1 MAKDPERNKRI
12 SNALESTALRALICF
27 SPADV
32 LLLSGYWPVMG
43 SSVAIFQRDGHVTVL
58 LPEDELDLAMATS
71 EAELVAYRPA
81 TLHSITTPAEAL
93 VEPIRRLSPK
103 LDIRA
108 GEVGTALEEG
118 RQANPYLSTHHF
130 GYTVLNLVGQACP
143 AAKIVAA
150 DDLLHRLRAVKTA
163 GEISLLRRAAKSAQ
177 AGFSAGNTAIAS
189 GRREDEVGAEMESAF
204 ARVANDGFER
214 GYGRFFCMSGPNSVK
229 AAGAFARTRRR
240 VLQEGDLV
248 MIHANTTGDG
258 YWTDITRTSVVGT
271 RNDQQE
277 RMFAAV
283 AEARAAALNKVAPGV
298 PAKQVDAAARDVL
311 ERHGFGDA
319 FKHSTGHGV
328 GFAAADPNALPR
340 IHPASPDVLEE
351 GMTFNVEPA
360 IYIEGV
366 GGIRHCDV
374 VACTSSGADVLTGY
388 PQ

>member
-1 MAKDPERNKRI
+1 MAKDPERKKRI
-12 SNALESTALRALICF
+12 FNALESTALRALICF
-27 SPADV
+27 SSADV

-93 VEPIRRLSPK
+93 VEPIRCLSPK
-103 LDIRA
+103 LDIRT

-118 RQANPYLSTHHF
+118 RQPSPYLSMHQF
-130 GYTVLNLVGQACP
+130 GYTVMNLVGQICP
-143 AAKIVAA
+143 TAKIVAA
-150 DDLLHRLRAVKTA
+150 DDLLRRLRAVKTA
-163 GEISLLRRAAKSAQ
+163 GEISLVRRAANLAQ
-177 AGFSAGNTAIAS
+177 AGFSVAKTAVVS
-189 GRREDEVGAEMESAF
+189 GRREDQVAADIESAF

-214 GYGRFFCMSGPNSVK
+214 GHGRFFCMSGPNSVK

-240 VLQEGDLV
+240 VLQEGDVV

-258 YWTDITRTSVVGT
+258 YWTDITRTYVVGT

-277 RMFAAV
+277 RMFAAI

-311 ERHGFGDA
+311 KQHGFGDA

-328 GFAAADPNALPR
+328 GFAAADANALPR

-366 GGIRHCDV
+366 GGMRHCDV
-374 VACTSSGADVLTGY
+374 VACTSSGPDVLTDY